1 LILTNS
7 IHQFKSDDSKKGQ
20 QVTGAAGAN
29 FDNEDAVEV
38 EVESQ
43 NEKAKS
49 TPRLSSQA
57 KRNLRKKILKRQG
70 RKKQKVESDDDLAK
84 SLRSTAIVLV
94 SVFILLPF
102 NLLSVT
108 IFSLNLVQMKGRR
121 RANIQRKS
129 NVIRRIGQFKIIFC

>member
-7 IHQFKSDDSKKGQ
+7 IHQFKGDDSKNGQ

-29 FDNEDAVEV
+29 FDNEDAVEIK
-38 EVESQ
+38 VESQ

-49 TPRLSSQA
+49 TPRFSSQA

-94 SVFILLPF
+94 GVLFFCLSTSCQLPF
-102 NLLSVT
+102 
-108 IFSLNLVQMKGRR
+108 SL
-121 RANIQRKS
+121 
-129 NVIRRIGQFKIIFC
+129 